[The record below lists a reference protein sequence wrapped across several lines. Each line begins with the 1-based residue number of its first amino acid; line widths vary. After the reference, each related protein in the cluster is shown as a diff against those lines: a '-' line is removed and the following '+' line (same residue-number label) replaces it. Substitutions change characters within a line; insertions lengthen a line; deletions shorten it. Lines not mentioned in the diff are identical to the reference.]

1 MILKHLWVP
10 LPLCSGHGPEWSQ
23 GGNQGVPEKRGRF
36 FRSGRHVAIYMGAKM
51 KVHNV
56 CVIYAQYFFFDTRSR
71 DELPPSFRQIQFWS
85 SHTSFS
91 SWSFPTTRKEV
102 KRIIRS
108 RDNRRIRLKYLR
120 GHLPHIWTFTSRAWI
135 VKAWANGRENRRLS
149 MRNIFQFDV
158 QVNVNE
164 YNLRN
169 EKNWALSYVW
179 QDCIHALYSS
189 KY

>member
-1 MILKHLWVP
+1 MANVQNLIVNTYHLSLLK
-10 LPLCSGHGPEWSQ
+10 
-23 GGNQGVPEKRGRF
+23 
-36 FRSGRHVAIYMGAKM
+36 
-51 KVHNV
+51 
-56 CVIYAQYFFFDTRSR
+56 
-71 DELPPSFRQIQFWS
+71 RQIQFWS

-108 RDNRRIRLKYLR
+108 RDNRRIRLKCLR

-135 VKAWANGRENRRLS
+135 VKAWTNGRENRRLS

-189 KY
+189 KYQASEPRQKLVVFEINLVHTYAIPLSRTSWLLFTTINHQVHLRASPGVYLPPRFLAAG